1 MSANYA
7 SRTHKTS
14 EKYKENKKGNTDWYF
29 FPFGLEGDFSVKVKL
44 LSELH

>member
-14 EKYKENKKGNTDWYF
+14 EKNKENKKGNRLYF
-29 FPFGLEGDFSVKVKL
+29 FPFGLERDFSVKVKL

>member
-14 EKYKENKKGNTDWYF
+14 EKNKENKKGNTDCI
-29 FPFGLEGDFSVKVKL
+29 FPFRS
-44 LSELH
+44 